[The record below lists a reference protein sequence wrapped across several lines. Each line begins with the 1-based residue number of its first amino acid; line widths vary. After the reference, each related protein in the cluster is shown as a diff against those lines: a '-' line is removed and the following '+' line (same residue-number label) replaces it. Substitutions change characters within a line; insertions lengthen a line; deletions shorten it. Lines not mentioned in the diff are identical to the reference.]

1 MFQQLNT
8 SIVPAAL
15 VFEPPVPAELVGGAS
30 ASSNALVAELI
41 ESRPLAELAESPA
54 ARTRLSFSIGGV
66 FRAIGSA
73 IEWLFGVASLIL
85 FLSFLSTYPLLQML
99 SLGYLLEASGRVA
112 RTGRLRDGFPGV
124 RKAARLGSIVFGAWL
139 VMWPL
144 RFTSTMAGA
153 ARLIEPGS
161 RADRGWSAALTV
173 LTVLTVAHIVGA
185 CWRGGRLRHFL
196 WPRPIRL
203 LRDLFQRGAYARTR
217 DAACDFIVSLRLPYY
232 FWLGLRGFAGG
243 LIWLFLPISLMA
255 AGAKAPLLGFA
266 GALWLMV
273 VLLYLPFVQTRFAA
287 ENRFRAMFSMRGAR
301 QWFRRAPVMF
311 WLSLFCTLLFALPLY
326 LLKIE
331 IVPREAAWLPSLLF
345 VVFIFPAR
353 LLTGWSCGYAARR
366 PRNRNWFL
374 RQFVRL
380 AMLPVVAFYVFLV
393 FFTQYTSW
401 HGVASLYEQH
411 AFLVPVPFLGL

>member
-1 MFQQLNT
+1 MSPELNSQL
-8 SIVPAAL
+8 VPAAL
-15 VFEPPVPAELVGGAS
+15 AFEPVPAELVGVCS
-30 ASSNALVAELI
+30 AEALPVEPVETPELTPRPSCGESTAVRPISGKQFSLLRLVA
-41 ESRPLAELAESPA
+41 S
-54 ARTRLSFSIGGV
+54 T
-66 FRAIGSA
+66 
-73 IEWLFGVASLIL
+73 IEWLMGAAALIVG
-85 FLSFLSTYPLLQML
+85 LSFLATYPILQML

-112 RTGRLRDGFPGV
+112 RTGRLRDGFVGV
-124 RKAARLGSIVFGAWL
+124 RKAARVGSVVFGAWL
-139 VMWPL
+139 VMLPL
-144 RFTSTMAGA
+144 RFTSAMAGA
-153 ARLIEPGS
+153 AKLIEPGS
-161 RADRGWSAALTV
+161 RADRGWSAALTL

-203 LRDLFQRGAYARTR
+203 LRDLFQRGAYTRTR
-217 DAACDFIVSLRLPYY
+217 DATWQFVVSLRLPYY
-232 FWLGLRGFAGG
+232 FWLGLRGFVGG
-243 LIWLFLPISLMA
+243 LLWLFLPISLMA
-255 AGAKAPLLGFA
+255 SGTKAPLLGFI
-266 GALWLMV
+266 GALWLMG

-287 ENRFRAMFSMRGAR
+287 ENRFRAMFSVRGAR

-311 WLSLFCTLLFALPLY
+311 WLSLVGTLLFALPLY

-374 RQFVRL
+374 RQLARL
-380 AMLPVVAFYVFLV
+380 AMIPVVAFYVFLV

>member
-1 MFQQLNT
+1 MSPELNSQL
-8 SIVPAAL
+8 VPAA
-15 VFEPPVPAELVGGAS
+15 FAFGPVPAELVDTRPAE
-30 ASSNALVAELI
+30 ALSVELI
-41 ESRPLAELAESPA
+41 ETPEPISRPLSDESRAVRPA
-54 ARTRLSFSIGGV
+54 QSERFSRLRLVAST
-66 FRAIGSA
+66 
-73 IEWLFGVASLIL
+73 IEWLMGAAALIVG
-85 FLSFLSTYPLLQML
+85 LSFLATYPILQML

-112 RTGRLRDGFPGV
+112 RTGRLRDGFVGV
-124 RKAARLGSIVFGAWL
+124 RKAARVGSIVFGSWL
-139 VMWPL
+139 VMLPL
-144 RFTSTMAGA
+144 RFTSAMAGA
-153 ARLIEPGS
+153 AKLIEPGS
-161 RADRGWSAALTV
+161 RADRGWSAALTL

-203 LRDLFQRGAYARTR
+203 LRDLFQRGAYTRTR
-217 DAACDFIVSLRLPYY
+217 DATWQFVVSLRLPYY
-232 FWLGLRGFAGG
+232 FWLGLRGFVGG
-243 LIWLFLPISLMA
+243 LLWLFLPISLMA
-255 AGAKAPLLGFA
+255 SGTKAPLLGFI
-266 GALWLMV
+266 GALWLMG

-287 ENRFRAMFSMRGAR
+287 ENRFRAMFSVRGAR

-311 WLSLFCTLLFALPLY
+311 WLSLVGTLLFALPLY

-374 RQFVRL
+374 RQLARL
-380 AMLPVVAFYVFLV
+380 AMIPVVAFYVFLV